1 MSREDVVVSYLDGVR
16 VSAARFRHHLD
27 YLLVG
32 ALRSEDDVVIA
43 YEI

>member
-16 VSAARFRHHLD
+16 VSAARFRHLD